1 MQLTRKVFLKI
12 SGIALV
18 GSGFGEVPFASAT
31 TLLEPWIA
39 PTSER
44 TCERSQPLVR
54 DKAAT
59 ATSVRDTGAA
69 AFRPHVN
76 TPFALRVDGRDVR
89 AVLTHVTEHAVDPSL
104 EQFSLLFAVPADA
117 GIVAGIHRLEHA
129 GVEPLD
135 LFLAPVG
142 GPGGRHLVFEACFSR
157 PVDGRTR
164 DLVWPTSI

>member
-12 SGIALV
+12 SGAALV
-18 GSGFGEVPFASAT
+18 GQGFGEIPSAS

-39 PTSER
+39 PSSER
-44 TCERSQPLVR
+44 TREGEQPVAR
-54 DKAAT
+54 DKAT
-59 ATSVRDTGAA
+59 SATSVRDTGAA

-76 TPFALRVDGRDVR
+76 TPFTLRVDGRHVR
-89 AVLTHVTEHAVDPSL
+89 VVLKHVTEHAVDRSL
-104 EQFSLLFAVPADA
+104 EQFSLLFAVPTDA
-117 GIVAGIHRLEHA
+117 GVVAGIHRLEHA

-142 GPGGRHLVFEACFSR
+142 SPGVGQMAFEACFSR
-157 PVDGRTR
+157 HVDGRTR